1 MLPSSIEAQCAALK
15 TLLQDRDFAL
25 EMARWIDSAYYHG
38 LGREA
43 PPFVEPGMDE
53 ARVGKP
59 ALEEKIAI
67 NLAAFYALEAGLGYL
82 AETSDRTPVQIL
94 SAIVDKS
101 LPDNDMLLLARFAN
115 ATWKASQPFRSLAR
129 IERGNFC
136 PAVMLPADELDK
148 DFVQIEAAATKLLE
162 AMSRSGGKDGL

>member
-1 MLPSSIEAQCAALK
+1 MHPTDIQAQFAALK
-15 TLLQDRDFAL
+15 TLLQDRSFAL
-25 EMARWIDSAYYHG
+25 EMAAWTESAYYRG
-38 LGREA
+38 LGLEA
-43 PPFVEPGMDE
+43 PPFIEPDQE
-53 ARVGKP
+53 DARIQKP

-82 AETSDRTPVQIL
+82 AETTGRSPIQLL
-94 SAIVDKS
+94 SAIVDKRLS
-101 LPDNDMLLLARFAN
+101 HEDMILLARFAN

-136 PAVMLPADELDK
+136 PAVMLSADELDK

-162 AMSRSGGKDGL
+162 ALSNSGKKDRP